1 MNGSGIEKLLGA
13 ALKGVSDFIVICL
26 RGICLTKSS

>member
-13 ALKGVSDFIVICL
+13 AALKGVTCSHVLKVD
-26 RGICLTKSS
+26 RAG